1 MRPAGSILLAVCSV
15 RLGSRTYTSQPV
27 LDSPWQPL
35 MRFHRSHGT
44 TVDPRIITDFNR
56 TLLLIADPDSLQA
69 SVAVRLQELFRAD
82 KVLIL
87 LLDPQHVSFL
97 PGFSLGFE
105 ARELEGIRLQRR
117 GALARWLLV
126 NETPL
131 LLKEQSGVV
140 KCLGPDEQALLAAL
154 RVSVCVPLL
163 VLNRLRGVVLLGSK
177 DEAWELGVGQGDLL
191 QALASQAGLAFEN
204 AALHREQ
211 RDRVRRLYRAE
222 RLASA
227 GQLAAGIAHEIRNP
241 LTSIRSTIQYV
252 LPDFDAADQKRE
264 LLTELLTEVDRLDRI
279 VNDLLTLTRPSDFRP
294 SAVDLVELLD
304 QSLLLIGAQ
313 ARKQGVELKCVHN
326 ASRLMIQG
334 DAGQLKQV
342 LLNVCLNS
350 LQAMPAG
357 GKLRVLLATGPSEL
371 SPRESVVLEIS
382 DTGSGIP
389 PEHLDKVFDPFFT
402 LKKEG
407 TGLGLSVS
415 YGIVHRHEGDIELS
429 SRPGEGTKVTIR
441 LPVRLSGARE

>member
-1 MRPAGSILLAVCSV
+1 
-15 RLGSRTYTSQPV
+15 
-27 LDSPWQPL
+27 
-35 MRFHRSHGT
+35 MRFHRSHGN

-56 TLLLIADPDSLQA
+56 TLLLIADQDSLQA
-69 SVAVRLQELFRAD
+69 SVAVRLQELFHAD

-105 ARELEGIRLQRR
+105 SSELAGVRVERR

-126 NETPL
+126 NETVL
-131 LLKEQSGVV
+131 LLKEQKDVV
-140 KCLGPDEQALLAAL
+140 RCLDPTEQTLLNAL

-177 DEAWELGVGQGDLL
+177 NDGWQLGPGHAELL

-204 AALHREQ
+204 AALHEEQ

-222 RLASA
+222 RLATA

-252 LPDFDAADQKRE
+252 LPSFQDSDQKRE
-264 LLTELLTEVDRLDRI
+264 LLGGLLSEIDRMDRI
-279 VNDLLTLTRPSDFRP
+279 VNDLLTLTRVSDFRP
-294 SAVDLVELLD
+294 NPVNLVELLE
-304 QSLLLIGAQ
+304 QSILLISSQ
-313 ARKQGVELKCVHN
+313 ARKQSVEIEYRHP
-326 ASRLMIQG
+326 ASQLEVQG

-342 LLNVCLNS
+342 LLNIFLNG
-350 LQAMPAG
+350 LQAMPGG
-357 GKLRVLLATGPSEL
+357 GKLTVSLAAAFPE
-371 SPRESVVLEIS
+371 RARRDSVALEIS
-382 DTGSGIP
+382 DTGGGIP
-389 PEHLDKVFDPFFT
+389 AEHLDKVFDPFFT

-407 TGLGLSVS
+407 TGLGLSIS
-415 YGIVHRHEGDIELS
+415 YGIIQQHEGDIELRS
-429 SRPGEGTKVTIR
+429 QPGQGTTVMIR
-441 LPVRLSGARE
+441 LPVRLSGSQG